1 MGDAKLTGRPGVAF
15 VSRGPG
21 ATNASIAVHVAEQ
34 DAVPLVLF
42 VGQVPRAEIGRRS
55 FQEVDYGKTFADM
68 AKAVYL
74 IHDAAR
80 IPEIVARA
88 FAEAQAPTPGPVV
101 VVLPEDMLEDMA
113 EAPVVE
119 PLRVPQ
125 AGPASAA
132 DIEEIAAMIAKAE
145 RPLLI
150 AGGAGLGTARGRK
163 ALLAASEA
171 HALPVALTFKRQ
183 DYFPNAHPNYAGHL
197 GFKIP
202 KAAAERYLEADL
214 MLAVGTRLGEVSTQ
228 GYTLPASPAPRQ
240 PLIHIHDDPRQLG
253 RNYSAAKA
261 LVADPVA
268 VLEALARLPGKAPPA
283 AVRSGSRSSTSRWP
297 RPCPG
302 HRRPTAC
309 STWDRWWRRWPSGSP
324 TTPFSSPTPAT
335 SRAGCTGTSRSRA
348 STCWSAASAA
358 RWASACRPRWRR
370 RCVSRER
377 QVINFLGDG
386 GALMTGSELATAVQY
401 GAKVKTFISNN
412 GSYATIRMHQEIAYK
427 GRVHGTELKN
437 PDFAKWAESFGALGL
452 TISSIEEARGRG
464 GAGAG
469 PRRPGGGGRE
479 DGGGAHHA
487 VCDDHLAC
495 AASRRTTGMEAPVTL
510 VTGVSR
516 GIGRA
521 IAEEMTA
528 LGHHV
533 VGIARSHPGDWF
545 RRHLRL
551 RSISPTR
558 RPPAQPSAASPPST
572 GCCGSSTMPAS
583 RGRARSRR

>member
-1 MGDAKLTGRPGVAF
+1 MPRRAADLLIDCLAAHGVDRVFCVPGESYLAALDALHDSNAIQTIVCRHESGAGFMAVGDAKLTGRPGVAF

-68 AKAVYL
+68 TKAVYL

-80 IPEIVARA
+80 IPEIVARS

-113 EAPVVE
+113 KAAVVE

-125 AGPASAA
+125 ASPAPAS
-132 DIEEIAAMIAKAE
+132 DIDEIAAMIGKAE

-183 DYFPNAHPNYAGHL
+183 DYFPNTHPNYAGHL

-202 KAAAERYLEADL
+202 KPAAERYLEADL

-253 RNYSAAKA
+253 RNYDAAKV

-268 VLEALARLPGKAPPA
+268 VLEALARLPAKAPAARAKWLTRLHEPMAKAIPWTPPADGLLDMGPVVAALAGRLANDAILLTDAGNFSGWVHRHFPFSGEHVLVGSVGGAMGIGMPA
-283 AVRSGSRSSTSRWP
+283 AV
-297 RPCPG
+297 
-302 HRRPTAC
+302 
-309 STWDRWWRRWPSGSP
+309 
-324 TTPFSSPTPAT
+324 
-335 SRAGCTGTSRSRA
+335 
-348 STCWSAASAA
+348 AAAL
-358 RWASACRPRWRR
+358 RFPQ
-370 RCVSRER
+370 R

-412 GSYATIRMHQEIAYK
+412 GSYATIRMHQEIAYR
-427 GRVHGTELKN
+427 GRVHGTGLTN
-437 PDFAKWAESFGALGL
+437 PDFAKWAESFGVLGL
-452 TISSIEEARGRG
+452 TISSIEEA
-464 GAGAG
+464 AGVVERTLAHDG
-469 PRRPGGGGRE
+469 PVVVDVRT
-479 DGGGAHHA
+479 A
-487 VCDDHLAC
+487 VEH
-495 AASRRTTGMEAPVTL
+495 
-510 VTGVSR
+510 
-516 GIGRA
+516 
-521 IAEEMTA
+521 
-528 LGHHV
+528 
-533 VGIARSHPGDWF
+533 
-545 RRHLRL
+545 
-551 RSISPTR
+551 ISPFATI
-558 RPPAQPSAASPPST
+558 ASL
-572 GCCGSSTMPAS
+572 
-583 RGRARSRR
+583 RG

>member
-1 MGDAKLTGRPGVAF
+1 MPRRAADLLVDCLAAHGVDRVFCVPGESYLAALDALHDSNAIETIVCRHESGAGFMGVGDAKLTGRPGVAF

-125 AGPASAA
+125 AGPGSAA

-171 HALPVALTFKRQ
+171 HGLPVALTFKRQ
-183 DYFPNAHPNYAGHL
+183 DYFPNMHPNYAGHL

-240 PLIHIHDDPRQLG
+240 PLIHIHDDPRHLG
-253 RNYSAAKA
+253 RNYAAAKA

-268 VLEALARLPGKAPPA
+268 VLVALAQLPGMARAGGRAQWIKKLHEPVARTMPWAPPPDGLLDMGPVVAALAERLAGDAILVTDAGNFSGWLHRHFPFSGEHMLVGCVGGAMGIGMPA
-283 AVRSGSRSSTSRWP
+283 AVAAALRF
-297 RPCPG
+297 PG
-302 HRRPTAC
+302 
-309 STWDRWWRRWPSGSP
+309 
-324 TTPFSSPTPAT
+324 
-335 SRAGCTGTSRSRA
+335 
-348 STCWSAASAA
+348 
-358 RWASACRPRWRR
+358 
-370 RCVSRER
+370 R

-452 TISSIEEARGRG
+452 TISSIEEAAGMVERALAHDGPVVVDVRTAVEHITPFATISGLRG
-464 GAGAG
+464 
-469 PRRPGGGGRE
+469 
-479 DGGGAHHA
+479 
-487 VCDDHLAC
+487 
-495 AASRRTTGMEAPVTL
+495 
-510 VTGVSR
+510 
-516 GIGRA
+516 
-521 IAEEMTA
+521 
-528 LGHHV
+528 
-533 VGIARSHPGDWF
+533 
-545 RRHLRL
+545 
-551 RSISPTR
+551 
-558 RPPAQPSAASPPST
+558 
-572 GCCGSSTMPAS
+572 
-583 RGRARSRR
+583 

>member
-1 MGDAKLTGRPGVAF
+1 MPRRAADLLVDCLAAHGVDRVFCVPGESYLAALDALHDSNAMETIVCRHESGAGFMAVGDAKLTGRPGVAF

-55 FQEVDYGKTFADM
+55 FQEVDYAKTFADL

-101 VVLPEDMLEDMA
+101 VVLPEDMLEDKA
-113 EAPVVE
+113 EAAVIE

-132 DIEEIAAMIAKAE
+132 DIDEIAAMIARAQ

-150 AGGAGLGTARGRK
+150 AGGVGLGTARGRK
-163 ALLAASEA
+163 VLLAASEA

-183 DYFPNAHPNYAGHL
+183 DYFPNTHPNYAGHL

-202 KAAAERYLEADL
+202 KVAAERYLEADL

-253 RNYSAAKA
+253 RNYDAAKA

-268 VLEALARLPGKAPPA
+268 VLEALARMPGKAPAARTTWIQKLNEPVAKAMPWAPPADGLLDMGPVVAALAERLGKDAILVTDAGNFSGWVHRHFPFSGEHVLVGSVGGAMGIGMPA
-283 AVRSGSRSSTSRWP
+283 AVAAALRF
-297 RPCPG
+297 PG
-302 HRRPTAC
+302 
-309 STWDRWWRRWPSGSP
+309 
-324 TTPFSSPTPAT
+324 
-335 SRAGCTGTSRSRA
+335 
-348 STCWSAASAA
+348 
-358 RWASACRPRWRR
+358 
-370 RCVSRER
+370 R

-401 GAKVKTFISNN
+401 GARVKTFISNN

-427 GRVHGTELKN
+427 GRVHGTGLTN
-437 PDFAKWAESFGALGL
+437 PDFAKWAESFGVLGL
-452 TISSIEEARGRG
+452 TISSIEEAAGVVERTLAHEGPVVVDVRTAVEHITPFTTIASLRG
-464 GAGAG
+464 
-469 PRRPGGGGRE
+469 
-479 DGGGAHHA
+479 
-487 VCDDHLAC
+487 
-495 AASRRTTGMEAPVTL
+495 
-510 VTGVSR
+510 
-516 GIGRA
+516 
-521 IAEEMTA
+521 
-528 LGHHV
+528 
-533 VGIARSHPGDWF
+533 
-545 RRHLRL
+545 
-551 RSISPTR
+551 
-558 RPPAQPSAASPPST
+558 
-572 GCCGSSTMPAS
+572 
-583 RGRARSRR
+583 

>member
-1 MGDAKLTGRPGVAF
+1 MSRRAADLLVDCLAAHGVDRVFCVPGESYLAALDALHDSNAIQTIVCRHESGAGFMAVGDGKLTGRPGVAF

-55 FQEVDYGKTFADM
+55 FQEVDYAKTFADL

-74 IHDAAR
+74 IHDAGR

-101 VVLPEDMLEDMA
+101 VVLPEDMLEDTA

-132 DIEEIAAMIAKAE
+132 DIEEIAALIAKAE

-150 AGGAGLGTARGRK
+150 AGGSGLGTARGRK

-202 KAAAERYLEADL
+202 KPAAERYLEADL

-253 RNYSAAKA
+253 RNYDAARA

-268 VLEALARLPGKAPPA
+268 VLEALARLPGKAPPTRAKWIKRLHEPIAKAMPWTPPADGLLDMGPVVAALAGRLAKDAILLTDAGNFSGWVHRHFPFSGEHVLVGSVGGAMGIGMPA
-283 AVRSGSRSSTSRWP
+283 AV
-297 RPCPG
+297 
-302 HRRPTAC
+302 
-309 STWDRWWRRWPSGSP
+309 
-324 TTPFSSPTPAT
+324 
-335 SRAGCTGTSRSRA
+335 
-348 STCWSAASAA
+348 AAAL
-358 RWASACRPRWRR
+358 RFPQ
-370 RCVSRER
+370 R

-427 GRVHGTELKN
+427 GRVHGTGLTN
-437 PDFAKWAESFGALGL
+437 PDFARWAESFGVLGL
-452 TISSIEEARGRG
+452 TISSIEEAAGVVERALAHDGPVVVDVRTAVEHITPFATIASLRG
-464 GAGAG
+464 
-469 PRRPGGGGRE
+469 
-479 DGGGAHHA
+479 
-487 VCDDHLAC
+487 
-495 AASRRTTGMEAPVTL
+495 
-510 VTGVSR
+510 
-516 GIGRA
+516 
-521 IAEEMTA
+521 
-528 LGHHV
+528 
-533 VGIARSHPGDWF
+533 
-545 RRHLRL
+545 
-551 RSISPTR
+551 
-558 RPPAQPSAASPPST
+558 
-572 GCCGSSTMPAS
+572 
-583 RGRARSRR
+583 